1 MLGTFNPYSG
11 ACWTEFV
18 ITFFQRCFQLL
29 TGQTSIA
36 SDELQVIVLAM
47 ISASAAVVG
56 VFLIYRK
63 MTMLANALS
72 HSVLFGIAITYLIM
86 RSALPGFNLSMS
98 FQALFVAAIIT
109 GFITAFSSELIVKL
123 SRLQKDAAIGLVFTT
138 LFAIGIVL
146 ISLFSRN
153 SHVGIE
159 LVLGNVDA
167 LHIQDLPN
175 ILKMLLINLS
185 LVLIFFGG
193 LKLTTFDPTYGHLR
207 GVSLSFY
214 NYLIIFLLSITSIG
228 SFRAVGVVLVLS
240 FFIVP
245 PLIAKMHAKSLT
257 SQILLAMGIG
267 VFSSFLGVSI
277 NRHIYTSY
285 QIALS
290 TGGITVI
297 TLYVLFFVNWGFV
310 QFVEQLKRWNLLKK
324 WQENP
329 PIQT

>member
-1 MLGTFNPYSG
+1 MLGMLNPYSE
-11 ACWTEFV
+11 ASWTEFTV
-18 ITFFQRCFQLL
+18 TFFQRFAQII
-29 TGQTSIA
+29 TGRGSMA
-36 SDELQVIVLAM
+36 SDELQILILAM
-47 ISASAAVVG
+47 ISASAAIVG

-86 RSALPGFNLSMS
+86 RSALPSFNLSMS
-98 FQALFVAAIIT
+98 FQAMFVAAIIT

-153 SHVGIE
+153 SHIGIE

-167 LHIQDLPN
+167 LHVKDLPS
-175 ILKMLLINLS
+175 ILKMLLINVS
-185 LVLIFFGG
+185 LVLVFFGG
-193 LKLTTFDPTYGHLR
+193 LKLTTFDPIYGHLR
-207 GVSLSFY
+207 GISLSFY

-245 PLIAKMHAKSLT
+245 PLIAKMHAKSL
-257 SQILLAMGIG
+257 SIQILLAMGIG
-267 VFSSFLGVSI
+267 IFSSFLGVSI
-277 NRHIYTSY
+277 NRHIFTTYR
-285 QIALS
+285 IALS

-297 TLYVLFFVNWGFV
+297 TLYLLFFANWGYL
-310 QFVEQLKRWNLLKK
+310 QLIEQMKRWNLLKK
-324 WQENP
+324 WQETP